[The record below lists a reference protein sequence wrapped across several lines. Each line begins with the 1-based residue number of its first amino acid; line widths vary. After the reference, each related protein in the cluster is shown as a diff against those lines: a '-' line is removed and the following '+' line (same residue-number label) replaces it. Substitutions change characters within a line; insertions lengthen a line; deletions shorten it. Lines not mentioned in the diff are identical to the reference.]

1 MKRTK
6 VILLTLLA
14 FLMAGSHVNL
24 HAAGAE
30 THRLVFKVG
39 SSKLDTLYNNNAGA
53 CARINKVLEMSPDTR
68 ITISSYSSPEG
79 KTSRNLQLA
88 RQRAESVKE
97 SILAMNPGIDA
108 SQIVVEKAEEDWNG
122 VKKYIERSNKEWKED
137 ALKILA
143 ANEGDKKTLLQDLW
157 VGEAWDDLMK
167 NCFPALRSAT
177 VHLIARPETP
187 ESGSQAFQT
196 PFFNF
201 KSGSNKVLRSFMDNA
216 AGLDNLTKMAQSGAP
231 DLYIYVKS
239 SPEGNEKGNER
250 LGLKRGESIKQLLRK
265 EGYTGEIHIIYQG
278 EDWAGLTQAVE
289 ASADIPDKDAILE
302 ILADTSLSRN
312 SRKKALQGLSYGKT
326 WLRMLDVEM
335 SGLRTAY
342 VTDSAQ

>member
-6 VILLTLLA
+6 VIFLTLLA
-14 FLMAGSHVNL
+14 FFMAGSHVTL
-24 HAAGAE
+24 QAAVAE
-30 THRLVFKVG
+30 THRLAFRIG

-53 CARINKVLEMSPDTR
+53 CARINKVLETAPDTR
-68 ITISSYSSPEG
+68 ITISACSSPDG

-88 RQRAESVKE
+88 RQRAQSVKE
-97 SILAMNPGIDA
+97 AILAMNPGIEE
-108 SQIVVEKAEEDWNG
+108 SQIVLGKAEEDWTG
-122 VKKYIERSNKEWKED
+122 VKKYLERSNKDWKEE
-137 ALKILA
+137 ALKILEDK
-143 ANEGDKKTLLQDLW
+143 EGDKKALLQDLW
-157 VGEAWDDLMK
+157 VGEAWEDLMK
-167 NCFPALRSAT
+167 NCFPTLRNVT
-177 VHLIARPETP
+177 VHLIGRPETS
-187 ESGSQAFQT
+187 ENSSLAFQT
-196 PFFNF
+196 PVINF
-201 KSGSNKVLRSFMDNA
+201 KNGSSKVLKSIFDNA
-216 AGLDNLTKMAQSGAP
+216 TGLENLQLMAKSGAS
-231 DLYIYVKS
+231 DLYVYVKS

-278 EDWAGLTQAVE
+278 EDWAGLAQAVE
-289 ASADIPDKDAILE
+289 ASADIPDKDAVLE